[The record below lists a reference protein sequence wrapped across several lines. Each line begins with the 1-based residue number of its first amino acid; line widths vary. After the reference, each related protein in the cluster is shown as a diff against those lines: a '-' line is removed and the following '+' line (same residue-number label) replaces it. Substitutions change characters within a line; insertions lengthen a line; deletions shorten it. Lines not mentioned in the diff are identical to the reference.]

1 MYKTFLLLLLLVLL
15 LPLGLSAQ
23 RLKFVERD
31 GMLILF
37 DQERPVFSYQKET
50 KSLKGQYPRASY
62 VHPLY
67 SLGGEVLTE
76 DFPADHPHHR
86 GIFWSWH
93 QLYVGEKRVA
103 DPWFCEGISW
113 KVDKV
118 FTTAEKGTA
127 RLEATVYW
135 VSTQSIDEDHK
146 PDTIL
151 QELVRITYKKPK
163 ANYYELDFEVALV
176 PLLAGVRIG
185 GSEDEKGYGG
195 FSVRVKTPEDLQFF
209 LKNGS
214 LTPENTPVSA
224 GGWVDL
230 KGSFNQNTKE
240 KVGVVIMCQPE
251 ALPNFQGWILRK
263 KDSMQ
268 NPAFP
273 GREPILLEKP
283 LVFKNKVIVYRGGLR
298 QAEIEKI
305 YSTFVR
311 EP

>member
-1 MYKTFLLLLLLVLL
+1 MHKAYLLFLFSFLLMPIGVIGQQL
-15 LPLGLSAQ
+15 
-23 RLKFVERD
+23 RFIEND
-31 GMLILF
+31 GTVTLF
-37 DQERPVFSYQKET
+37 DRERPVFSYQKET
-50 KSLKGQYPRASY
+50 KSIRGQYPRASY

-113 KVDKV
+113 KVDTV
-118 FTTAEKGTA
+118 LTTVEKGTA

-135 VSTQSIDEDHK
+135 VSTQSIDGDHK

-163 ANYYELDFEVALV
+163 ANYYELDFEIALV
-176 PLLAGVRIG
+176 PLLEGVRIG

-209 LKNGS
+209 SKNGK
-214 LTPENTPVSA
+214 LTPENTPVAA

-230 KGSFNQNTKE
+230 KGSFSPNTKE
-240 KVGVVIMCQPE
+240 KVGVVIMSQPE
-251 ALPNFQGWILRK
+251 ALQNFQGWILRK

-273 GREPILLEKP
+273 GREPIVLEKP
-283 LVFKNKVIVYRGGLR
+283 LVFKNKVVVYRGSLS
-298 QAEIEKI
+298 QSEIEKS
-305 YSTFVR
+305 YSAFVR